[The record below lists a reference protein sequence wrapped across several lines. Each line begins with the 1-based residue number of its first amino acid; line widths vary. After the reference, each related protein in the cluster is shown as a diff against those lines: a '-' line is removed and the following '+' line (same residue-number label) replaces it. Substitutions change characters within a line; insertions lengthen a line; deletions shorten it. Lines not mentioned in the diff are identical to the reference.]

1 MRYDIASIYK
11 EKREYHKSTKGANS
25 IKHGV
30 KVKRL
35 DKFHQEAEV
44 HHFKIQT
51 DEHAEPWGGGGRAPS
66 PLEYFLSA
74 LGFSINNQIL
84 IQSEVN
90 GVKLDSL
97 ETLVTGSF
105 DSKGCL
111 DIKGHNP
118 NIYKISLDF
127 TVASDSSHEKL
138 QEILRKATACDPVYQ
153 TLRKAARIEKKLHLS
168 GGTNAKHVTNP
179 KGDGG
184 K

>member
-1 MRYDIASIYK
+1 MKNDIASIYK
-11 EKREYHKSTKGANS
+11 DKREYHKSTKGANS

-30 KVKRL
+30 RVKRL

-44 HHFKIQT
+44 HHFKVQS
-51 DEHAEPWGGGGRAPS
+51 DEHAEPWGGGARAPS
-66 PLEYFLSA
+66 PFEYFLSA

-97 ETLVTGSF
+97 DTLVTGSF

-118 NIYKISLDF
+118 SMSKIWLDF
-127 TVASDSSHEKL
+127 TVASDSSPEKL
-138 QEILRKATACDPVYQ
+138 QKVLEKAAACDPVYQ

-168 GGTNAKHVTNP
+168 GRTHAKHLTNP

>member
-1 MRYDIASIYK
+1 MKHDIASIYK

-30 KVKRL
+30 RVKRM

-44 HHFKIQT
+44 HHFKVQS

-66 PLEYFLSA
+66 PFEYLLSA

-118 NIYKISLDF
+118 SVSKISLDF
-127 TVASDSSHEKL
+127 TVASDSSPEKL
-138 QEILRKATACDPVYQ
+138 QKVLEKAATCDPVYQ
-153 TLRKAARIEKKLHLS
+153 TLRKAARMEKKLHL
-168 GGTNAKHVTNP
+168 TNP